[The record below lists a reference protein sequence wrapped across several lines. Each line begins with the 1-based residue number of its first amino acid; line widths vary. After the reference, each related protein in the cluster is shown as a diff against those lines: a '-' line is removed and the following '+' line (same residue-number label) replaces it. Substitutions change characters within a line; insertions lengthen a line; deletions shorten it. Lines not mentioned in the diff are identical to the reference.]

1 MYTFYVFH
9 VTTINSLYRINKMFF
24 NDDKYVLCEIGI
36 ELFYTTQTSLRLS
49 RTNPHFCHCGIHEA
63 F

>member
-1 MYTFYVFH
+1 
-9 VTTINSLYRINKMFF
+9 MFF